1 MPTVISISQLLNVIK
16 NTIQANYTLQDVW
29 VQGEVSQFTQA
40 AGSGHCYFRL
50 KDGAAA
56 LECVM
61 WRSQAIHLR
70 TIPAH
75 GDLVQVHGKVDV
87 YPAQGR
93 LQLVVDLLQAAGL
106 GQLHQAFEALKA
118 RLAAEGLFDQARK
131 RPLPGWPRRVGIVT
145 SADAA
150 ALRDILRTL
159 KARFPL
165 VDVLL
170 ASTLVQGSEAP
181 AQIEAAIQRLN
192 QWSATVEHID
202 VIIVARGGGSLEE
215 LWAFNDERVARAIHA
230 SAAPVVSGVGHEV
243 DFTIADFVADVRAA
257 TPTAAAAAVTPDQ
270 RELRE
275 QVGRLSDLL
284 AMHMQARLAAA
295 RREVQAYQRLLARA
309 SPQQLIA
316 YRRQRIDELL
326 WRGRAR
332 VERRLALARGQVAGH
347 QGRVEALNPRQV
359 LARGYAIV
367 QHKASGAVV
376 RHVTQVTP
384 GERLQI
390 QVTGGAFE
398 AEVTVDD
405 IRRSIPTPG

>member
-1 MPTVISISQLLNVIK
+1 MPTVISISQLISDIK
-16 NTIQANYTLQDVW
+16 STVQGNYALQDVW

-50 KDGAAA
+50 KDGAAT

-61 WRSQAIHLR
+61 WRGQAAFLR
-70 TIPAH
+70 RLPAH
-75 GDLVQVHGKVDV
+75 GDLVQAHGKVDV

-93 LQLVVDLLQAAGL
+93 LQLVVDLLQPAGL
-106 GQLHQAFEALKA
+106 GQLNQAFEALKA
-118 RLAAEGLFDQARK
+118 RLAAEGLFDPARK
-131 RPLPGWPRRVGIVT
+131 RPLPAWPQRVGIVT

-192 QWSATVEHID
+192 RWSATVEPID
-202 VIIVARGGGSLEE
+202 VLIVARGGGSLEE
-215 LWAFNDERVARAIHA
+215 LWAFNEERVVRALARSAI
-230 SAAPVVSGVGHEV
+230 PVVSGVGHEV
-243 DFTIADFVADVRAA
+243 DFTMADFVADVRAP
-257 TPTAAAAAVTPDQ
+257 TPTAAAALVVPDQ
-270 RELRE
+270 R
-275 QVGRLSDLL
+275 DLAAQL
-284 AMHMQARLAAA
+284 AAAAEAMTTQMQARLAAG
-295 RREVQAYQRLLARA
+295 RREVQAQRRLLLRV
-309 SPQQLIA
+309 SPQQQIA

-326 WRGRAR
+326 YRGQTRFQAR
-332 VERRLALARGQVAGH
+332 IALARARILTQQA
-347 QGRVEALNPRQV
+347 RIAALNPQRV

-367 QHKASGAVV
+367 QVKASGAVV
-376 RHVTQVTP
+376 RQAAQVTP
-384 GERLQI
+384 GERLRV

-398 AEVTVDD
+398 AEVTADD
-405 IRRSIPTPG
+405 I